1 MALKTYQEKLEQFK
15 LNREKQ
21 ISKKKTQPI
30 VSHKEKKEVDKTTQF
45 KKQARKIFGYEY
57 DYSNVVFNNN
67 RDCVSIICRIHGPFL
82 ISPYAHLNGK
92 GCPICNP
99 RKRKKPT
106 DEEFIKECKLIHGNK
121 YDYSKVQDA
130 YINEKICIIC
140 PEHGEFW
147 ISPKEHLE
155 GETCPKC
162 HKDRIRTRED
172 FIQKAKEIHGDEYDY
187 SKVNYVDS
195 KTKVCI
201 ICPEHG
207 EFWQIPSSHL
217 AGSKCPMCN
226 SLYSAKH
233 KLTTEE
239 FIERSKKIHGNKYD
253 YSKVDYK
260 RSHAKVCIVCPEH
273 GEFWQRAHQHL
284 KGSGCPVCSQSE
296 HELNVRQMLL
306 DNNIEFIPQKTFD
319 WLKYKS
325 NMYLDFYLPQYNLA
339 IECQGGFHYK
349 MIEKYGGIK
358 KLNTIK
364 KRDRTKNNLCMEHNI
379 NILYYGDKEY
389 GDNIITDLNYLLN
402 FIKQYE

>member
-57 DYSNVVFNNN
+57 DYSNVIFNNN
-67 RDCVSIICRIHGPFL
+67 RDCVTIICRKHGPFL
-82 ISPYAHLNGK
+82 ISPYAHLNGG

-99 RKRKKPT
+99 RKRKRPT
-106 DEEFIKECKLIHGNK
+106 DEAFIQKSKEIHGDK

-130 YINEKICIIC
+130 YKNQKICIVC

-147 ISPKEHLE
+147 ISAKEHLE

-162 HKDRIRTRED
+162 HKDRIRTQED

-217 AGSKCPMCN
+217 AGSKCPICN
-226 SLYSAKH
+226 SLYICIESAEIISPFSF
-233 KLTTEE
+233 LASSIDNDVFPEAVGPAITITLG
-239 FIERSKKIHGNKYD
+239 FIM
-253 YSKVDYK
+253 
-260 RSHAKVCIVCPEH
+260 
-273 GEFWQRAHQHL
+273 Q
-284 KGSGCPVCSQSE
+284 
-296 HELNVRQMLL
+296 
-306 DNNIEFIPQKTFD
+306 
-319 WLKYKS
+319 
-325 NMYLDFYLPQYNLA
+325 
-339 IECQGGFHYK
+339 
-349 MIEKYGGIK
+349 
-358 KLNTIK
+358 
-364 KRDRTKNNLCMEHNI
+364 
-379 NILYYGDKEY
+379 
-389 GDNIITDLNYLLN
+389 
-402 FIKQYE
+402 